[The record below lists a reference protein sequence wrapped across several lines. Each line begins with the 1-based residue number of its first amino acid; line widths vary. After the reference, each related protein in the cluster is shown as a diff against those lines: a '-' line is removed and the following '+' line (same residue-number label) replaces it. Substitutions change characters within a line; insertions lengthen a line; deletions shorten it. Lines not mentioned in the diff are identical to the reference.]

1 MKQNSLISKSY
12 KRKDTFVGTEIIT
25 LVREF
30 ILELKLSSFSID
42 RRKRNIKNDKNK
54 NISKISCHWKCSLF
68 TAYSIQPG
76 RNFDLCSVI
85 NGTNFFFGTIP
96 TERPIRCKK
105 KYINQRD
112 FFYLKMNE
120 SRIHESTWWSN
131 DTAKDHLNSI
141 RSLGLLTWATTRDVF
156 ASKKIWKSSDGR

>member
-42 RRKRNIKNDKNK
+42 RRKRNIKNDKK
-54 NISKISCHWKCSLF
+54 KILVESRAIENIHCLQH
-68 TAYSIQPG
+68 TAYS
-76 RNFDLCSVI
+76 LAETLTSVPLKTGQI
-85 NGTNFFFGTIP
+85 FFGTIT

-105 KYINQRD
+105 EHINQRD

-120 SRIHESTWWSN
+120 YRIHESTWWSN
-131 DTAKDHLNSI
+131 DTAEDHLNSI

>member
-54 NISKISCHWKCSLF
+54 NISKISCH
-68 TAYSIQPG
+68 
-76 RNFDLCSVI
+76 
-85 NGTNFFFGTIP
+85 
-96 TERPIRCKK
+96 
-105 KYINQRD
+105 
-112 FFYLKMNE
+112 
-120 SRIHESTWWSN
+120 
-131 DTAKDHLNSI
+131 
-141 RSLGLLTWATTRDVF
+141 
-156 ASKKIWKSSDGR
+156 